1 MEINVTKIQIV
12 RLIGAGKVYAMEIN
26 RMAKHVKSTMIVKA
40 QFAFK
45 IFAEF

>member
-1 MEINVTKIQIV
+1 MEINATKIQIV
-12 RLIGAGKVYAMEIN
+12 HPTGAGKVCAMEIN
-26 RMAKHVKSTMIVKA
+26 RMVKHVKSTMIVKA